1 MTSKDGSSLLI
12 VAAEASSALYG
23 QRLLEIFKE
32 QSEDIECFGI
42 GSRAMEDLGFQ
53 CLGRS
58 EELAVVGLVEVLKH
72 FGQIRETFNGILER
86 CEKNPPKCALLLDYP
101 DFNLRLAKKLKKM
114 GIPVVYFISPQLWA
128 WRTGRIKEIQ
138 KNIAKM
144 LVLFPF
150 EEGFYQSHG
159 VAVDFV
165 GHPLLDEL
173 DDKYFDKNQMAQF
186 RKKQNLNNESMVLG
200 LMPGSRNS
208 EISFHLDTQLK
219 VAKNLS
225 EKYPYLQIVLLLAP
239 SLDDELI
246 ESRIDELNAPVRI
259 VKEDP
264 LEMIAIADV
273 LLCASG
279 TATLMV
285 GLLEKPMVI
294 MYKMNRLTAYIAK
307 KLVNKVKYFGL
318 PNLILGE
325 EALPER
331 FQKEASVEE
340 LSSQIA
346 KILDDEPYRD
356 SLKSKLKGLR
366 PRLGSKGAMKRVYES
381 LKRDYF

>member
-42 GSRAMEDLGFQ
+42 GSRAMEELGFQ

-86 CEKNPPKCALLLDYP
+86 CEKNPPRCALLLDYP

-150 EEGFYQSHG
+150 EEGFYESHG

-173 DDKYFDKNQMAQF
+173 DDKYFDKNQIAQF

-225 EKYPYLQIVLLLAP
+225 EQYPYLQIVLLLAP
-239 SLDDELI
+239 SLDDDLI

-264 LEMIAIADV
+264 LEMIAMADV

-346 KILDDEPYRD
+346 KIIDDEPYRD
-356 SLKSKLKGLR
+356 TLKSKLKGLR

>member
-1 MTSKDGSSLLI
+1 
-12 VAAEASSALYG
+12 
-23 QRLLEIFKE
+23 
-32 QSEDIECFGI
+32 
-42 GSRAMEDLGFQ
+42 
-53 CLGRS
+53 
-58 EELAVVGLVEVLKH
+58 
-72 FGQIRETFNGILER
+72 
-86 CEKNPPKCALLLDYP
+86 
-101 DFNLRLAKKLKKM
+101 
-114 GIPVVYFISPQLWA
+114 
-128 WRTGRIKEIQ
+128 
-138 KNIAKM
+138 M

-264 LEMIAIADV
+264 LEMIAMADV